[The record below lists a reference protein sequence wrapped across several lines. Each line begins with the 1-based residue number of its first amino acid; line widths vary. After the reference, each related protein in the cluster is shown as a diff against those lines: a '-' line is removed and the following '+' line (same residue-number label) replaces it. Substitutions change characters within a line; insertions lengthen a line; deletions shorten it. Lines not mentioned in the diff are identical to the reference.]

1 MGALSQDVFICMR
14 GFDSSKLNSSLI
26 AISPTILNLINIP
39 VDDKIEGRSIL

>member
-14 GFDSSKLNSSLI
+14 GFYSSKLNPRLI
-26 AISPTILNLINIP
+26 DISPTIFNPLNIS